1 MERARRWQWLGVC
14 LGSAAFALVALDFV
28 LGGPV
33 SGMDQAVYDRI
44 TAWQDSGLPLHW
56 WAEAL
61 TKAASPPYA
70 SAITVVVVAWWWLQ
84 GQRRLAA
91 WGAGGSLA
99 AAAVITALK
108 QGFRRELPPM
118 AAGAWYGYSFP
129 SGHTIGAAAN
139 LGLLVLLA
147 AQRRIDRRGLQGK
160 EAQRVWIV
168 AVTAW
173 ALLTVVV
180 GVGRVVTQRHW
191 ASDVL
196 ASWGIGTALACA
208 TLLLAGI
215 PSVPAATPGATSA
228 GPHFA
233 GRAT

>member
-1 MERARRWQWLGVC
+1 MDRARRWQWLGVWTG
-14 LGSAAFALVALDFV
+14 GSVFALVALDF
-28 LGGPV
+28 LAGGPV
-33 SGMDQAVYDRI
+33 SGLDQAVYDRI
-44 TAWQDSGLPLHW
+44 TAWQAAGWPLHW
-56 WAEAL
+56 WAEAA

-70 SAITVVVVAWWWLQ
+70 SAITLFVVAWWWLQ

-99 AAAVITALK
+99 VALAITILK
-108 QGFRRELPPM
+108 QGFRRELPPL
-118 AAGAWYGYSFP
+118 AAGAWYGYAFP

-147 AQRRIDRRGLQGK
+147 AQRRIDRRGLRGEQ
-160 EAQRVWIV
+160 AHHAWTAAV
-168 AVTAW
+168 ASW

-180 GVGRVVTQRHW
+180 GIGRVLTQRHW

-196 ASWGIGTALACA
+196 ASWGLGTALACA
-208 TLLLAGI
+208 TLLLARV
-215 PSVPAATPGATSA
+215 PSSPAAVPGASSA

-233 GRAT
+233 ERAT